1 MTGVAPGAAARWR
14 VLVADDEPMA
24 RARLRAL
31 LARHD
36 DFELVGECAN
46 GAAVLAALRDG
57 PVDLLLLDVRMP
69 RLDGVA
75 TAEALAREAPWG
87 DERPP
92 RIVFVTASEEHAVR
106 AFDLGAVDY
115 LVKPIDI
122 DRFDRALQRVREA
135 LGHGGDG
142 ASDAAGAAADAAL
155 RAALRALRGG
165 AGAGAPEDGWP
176 QRLAVRDAK
185 GTYFVAVRD
194 LDRVEADGNYAALV
208 AGGRRHL
215 VRETMLALEGR
226 LDPAEFVRVHRSHI
240 VRIERI
246 RRVEACGHGEY
257 ELTLVDGTRLTTS
270 RGYRERVQRLL
281 R

>member
-1 MTGVAPGAAARWR
+1 MTGDAPGTAARWR

-75 TAEALAREAPWG
+75 AAEALAREAPWG

-106 AFDLGAVDY
+106 AFDLEAVDY

-135 LGHGGDG
+135 LGHGGG
-142 ASDAAGAAADAAL
+142 DAPAVGAAADAAL
-155 RAALRALRGG
+155 RAALRALRSG

-185 GTYFVAVRD
+185 GTYFVAVKD

-257 ELTLVDGTRLTTS
+257 ELTLGDGTRLTTS
-270 RGYRERVQRLL
+270 RGYRDRVQRLL